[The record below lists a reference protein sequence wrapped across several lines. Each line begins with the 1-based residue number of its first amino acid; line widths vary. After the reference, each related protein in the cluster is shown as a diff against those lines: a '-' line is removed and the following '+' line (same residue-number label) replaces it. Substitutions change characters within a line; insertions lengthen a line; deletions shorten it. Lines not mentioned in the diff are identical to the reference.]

1 MRFDASEFADVRQL
15 FKTLGELSDKV
26 RMVIDGHVDATIY
39 GTYFGHALS
48 DDRKLVLQEIAL
60 EHLAEQMFK
69 PIDSLC
75 ELDIIIKD
83 DRGSPLYHV
92 LDIQNMVKRM
102 LAESR
107 STPAAV

>member
-1 MRFDASEFADVRQL
+1 
-15 FKTLGELSDKV
+15 
-26 RMVIDGHVDATIY
+26 
-39 GTYFGHALS
+39 
-48 DDRKLVLQEIAL
+48 
-60 EHLAEQMFK
+60 MFK